1 MGEEADRFLERNG
14 DFPTISFLNCLA
26 SAPQA

>member
-1 MGEEADRFLERNG
+1 MEEETDCFLERDG